1 MKQLTERIGVKIML
15 TKDIKKGDRFQ
26 LRNGW
31 FATMKDNGRG
41 VTRMAEVEGIFTETG
56 SIYSFDIAKVFKGG
70 QVFVVELTDK
80 EKQVQKMNEDIF
92 G

>member
-1 MKQLTERIGVKIML
+1 ML
-15 TKDIKKGDRFQ
+15 TKEIKSGDRIQ
-26 LRNGW
+26 LSNGW

-70 QVFVVELTDK
+70 QVFVVELTEK
-80 EKQVQKMNEDIF
+80 EKQVKKMNEDIF